1 MMSTLRLTLALGL
14 ALLSSCQNIEYP
26 RDLPQAQLASFRR
39 AGDFDTYHIGR
50 VGILPVA
57 GQALTEADSVQL
69 QEILFTEFASATRME
84 IVMLNKQDLAEITL
98 NEPHM
103 KGVYT
108 PDAVIGISKR
118 FRLDGMLVATAI
130 NRQVFPPQRLSL
142 QVDLVSSETGM
153 AIWNGGVNL
162 LGDNVEVANGLEAFY
177 GNGKPLA
184 DDGWTVSLLSPSQFA
199 RFGAW
204 QIAQGLLP
212 KPQ

>member
-1 MMSTLRLTLALGL
+1 MGIFKIALALGL
-14 ALLSSCQNIEYP
+14 AGLVGCQTIERP
-26 RDLPQAQLASFRR
+26 RDLPQAQLASFQR
-39 AGDFDTYHIGR
+39 ASDFDTYRIGR

-57 GQALTEADSVQL
+57 GQGLSEADSVEL

-84 IVMLNKQDLAEITL
+84 IVMLNSQDLAEITL

-162 LGDNVEVANGLEAFY
+162 LGDNVEVVNGLEAFY
-177 GNGKPLA
+177 GNGKPIA
-184 DDGWTVSLLSPSQFA
+184 DDSWTVSLLSPSQFS
-199 RFGAW
+199 RFAAW
-204 QIAQGLLP
+204 QIAQDLEP
-212 KPQ
+212 KPKL